1 MNVTD
6 MQLKRQTKWRNGR
19 SNERETQTGS
29 IACIW
34 CCSAKVRLYSKSIN
48 EWTSG
53 SFPLSHEN
61 TEGCSP
67 RWRKVLQKKSSFRF
81 RISFWNQIELS
92 QTTTKKSLKQK
103 NYKWNSK
110 LITKWRQLVYFGLV
124 NGARIVVVV
133 RRCLCCVSH
142 LIYFIFFSSWL
153 AGNESCLPF
162 CWHYYS
168 ISYTG

>member
-1 MNVTD
+1 MWLTCNWNAELNDEMEDRMNEKHKLVQSHAYD
-6 MQLKRQTKWRNGR
+6 VVLRRFDCIRNQLM
-19 SNERETQTGS
+19 NEQAVVFRFHMRTR
-29 IACIW
+29 C
-34 CCSAKVRLYSKSIN
+34 
-48 EWTSG
+48 
-53 SFPLSHEN
+53 
-61 TEGCSP
+61 P

-81 RISFWNQIELS
+81 RISFWNQIELF

-168 ISYTG
+168 MSYTG